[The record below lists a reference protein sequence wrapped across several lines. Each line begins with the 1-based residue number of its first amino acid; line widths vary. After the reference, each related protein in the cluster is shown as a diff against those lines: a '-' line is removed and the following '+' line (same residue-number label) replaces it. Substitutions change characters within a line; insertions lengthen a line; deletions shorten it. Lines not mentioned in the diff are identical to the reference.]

1 MRIRAPLLL
10 CLGLTGVVAG
20 AGEGAAQE
28 VPPPAQDSVETERD
42 TTVAPVRAYLP
53 PRLALSLTVG
63 RPAAGDLQWQPMLA
77 ERTDLSG
84 TVLGSSA
91 VTRSVRAGGG
101 LSAGVSGLVSL
112 GPAWAVRLGLTRA
125 TTTLETGYE
134 SADPVYEAA
143 ASALADRESARLT
156 THTVEGVIRF
166 RMLSTRVLQ
175 PYMEVG
181 GAAVDWSTDD
191 GFASAGIVPGI
202 RYAAVAGL
210 GAVVPLTDRFSGRV
224 QATTM
229 VFRTTLEPTDAGTPG
244 VTSSALTL
252 TFQDPAGAGFAD
264 AAREVARV
272 TRLELGITAGFGS
285 VRRPPSDPSGTAA
298 PPPPPSR

>member
-1 MRIRAPLLL
+1 MRTPLLL
-10 CLGLTGVVAG
+10 CLGLAGVLAG

-28 VPPPAQDSVETERD
+28 LPPSAQDTIPTERD
-42 TTVAPVRAYLP
+42 TAGAAVIPAYVP

-63 RPAAGDLQWQPMLA
+63 RPAVGDLQWQPMLA

-84 TVLGSSA
+84 AVLGTST
-91 VTRSVRAGGG
+91 VTRSVRADGGF
-101 LSAGVSGLVSL
+101 SAGISGLVSL
-112 GPAWAVRLGLTRA
+112 GPVWAVRLGVTRA
-125 TTTLETGYE
+125 TATLETGYE

-143 ASALADRESARLT
+143 ASAIADRESTRLT
-156 THTVEGVIRF
+156 TLTAEGVIRF

-175 PYMEVG
+175 PYMEL
-181 GAAVDWSTDD
+181 GAVAVYWSTDE
-191 GFASAGIVPGI
+191 GLASAGTVQGI
-202 RYAAVAGL
+202 RYGVMAGL
-210 GAVVPLTDRFSGRV
+210 GAMVPLTDRFSGRV
-224 QATTM
+224 QATTLM
-229 VFRTTLEPTDAGTPG
+229 FGTTLEPTEAGTPG

-252 TFQDPAGAGFAD
+252 TFQDPVGAGFAD

-285 VRRPPSDPSGTAA
+285 VRRPPPDPSGTAA